1 MIESINGSIKTETT
15 WDYQLNEEE
24 TLDLFLQEYISLF

>member
-1 MIESINGSIKTETT
+1 MIESQNGSMKTEIA

-24 TLDLFLQEYISLF
+24 TLDLFLKEYFSLF